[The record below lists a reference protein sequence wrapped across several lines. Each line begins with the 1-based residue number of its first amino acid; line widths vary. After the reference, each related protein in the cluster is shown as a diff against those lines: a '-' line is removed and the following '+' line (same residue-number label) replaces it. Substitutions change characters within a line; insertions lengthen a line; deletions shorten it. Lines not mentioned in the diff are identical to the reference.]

1 MFIYGLIKRLGTC
14 QKKRRYDADKL
25 PAKVLVIT
33 PAKRDVKRT
42 TPSEKA
48 KERIRKAITRCGFT
62 CEFPLRFPLRFHWL
76 PAALVLLEVDDYHFF
91 FFFFL
96 LFLEKLVFLAPH
108 KNETNADQRAPKALC
123 QSL

>member
-1 MFIYGLIKRLGTC
+1 M
-14 QKKRRYDADKL
+14 KRRYDADKL
-25 PAKVLVIT
+25 PAKMPVIT

-91 FFFFL
+91 FFLSF
-96 LFLEKLVFLAPH
+96 VS
-108 KNETNADQRAPKALC
+108 RKASVLGAA
-123 QSL
+123 